1 MFYELMLKGDYY
13 YETQIYTFA
22 INICFCLHVTFCINH
37 MFVCGGRIWRKDL
50 KDMQFIETEH
60 S

>member
-1 MFYELMLKGDYY
+1 MFYELMLKGDY

-37 MFVCGGRIWRKDL
+37 MFVCVRRKDL